1 MAARIDGEVNALQR
15 LKERITESDFVE
27 AIHCALNTPDTIP
40 AMRRYF
46 VNTVFD
52 STFVILGIIIG
63 MALTSDPSTRMVVV
77 TIVTSCVALMISTGI
92 SVFEAERLEQ
102 SIRIQQ
108 IERVMLRKLDE
119 TSIKRTS
126 VHSTLLISIT
136 NCLAPLIT
144 GGVTLIPFLIMA
156 EADVTTAA
164 WTSISLA
171 ISILFITG
179 LYMGRMGNKNPYY
192 YGLRMAGA
200 GVIAFVACYMVES
213 LL

>member
-1 MAARIDGEVNALQR
+1 MQR
-15 LKERITESDFVE
+15 LKGHITNSALVD
-27 AIHCALNTPDTIP
+27 AINCALKTPDTVP

-63 MALTSDPSTRMVVV
+63 MALTSDPSSRMVIV
-77 TIVTSCVALMISTGI
+77 TIITSCVALMISTGI

-102 SIRIQQ
+102 TIRIQQ
-108 IERVMLRKLDE
+108 IEKVMLRKLDE

-126 VHSTLLISIT
+126 SHSTLLISLT
-136 NCLAPLIT
+136 NSLAPLIT
-144 GGVTLIPFLIMA
+144 GSVTLIPFLVFPESDLTM
-156 EADVTTAA
+156 AA
-164 WTSISLA
+164 WMSISLA
-171 ISILFITG
+171 IFILFVTG
-179 LYMGRMGNKNPYY
+179 VYMGRMGKKNPYF

-200 GVIAFVACYMVES
+200 GVIAFIACFLVES

>member
-1 MAARIDGEVNALQR
+1 MAAKNDPRGSSTVGWKDR
-15 LKERITESDFVE
+15 LLESDFFSAVD
-27 AIHCALNTPDTIP
+27 CALKTPDTVP

-63 MALTSDPSTRMVVV
+63 MALSSEPSTRLVVV

-108 IERVMLRKLDE
+108 IEKVMLRKLDE

-126 VHSTLLISIT
+126 VHSTLLISVT
-136 NCLAPLIT
+136 NCVAPIITGTVTLAP
-144 GGVTLIPFLIMA
+144 FLLLP
-156 EADVTTAA
+156 ESQVTTAA
-164 WTSISLA
+164 WTSIGLA

-179 LYMGRMGNKNPYY
+179 MTMGRMAQKSPAF

-200 GVIAFVACYMVES
+200 GVVAFVACYMVEY

>member
-1 MAARIDGEVNALQR
+1 MATRIDGEANALQR
-15 LKERITESDFVE
+15 LKVRITDSNFVD
-27 AIHCALNTPDTIP
+27 AVSCALKTPDTVP

-63 MALTSDPSTRMVVV
+63 MALSADPSTRLVMV

-126 VHSTLLISIT
+126 VHATLLISLT
-136 NCLAPLIT
+136 NCLAPIIT
-144 GGVTLIPFLIMA
+144 GTVTLMPFLLLS

-164 WTSISLA
+164 GISIFLA
-171 ISILFITG
+171 IFILFVTG
-179 LYMGRMGNKNPYY
+179 LYMGRMGKKNPYF

-200 GVIAFVACYMVES
+200 GVIAFVACYVVEG

>member
-1 MAARIDGEVNALQR
+1 MAAKNDSEGGTLERWRER
-15 LKERITESDFVE
+15 LLESDFFSAVD
-27 AIHCALNTPDTIP
+27 CALKTPDTIP

-63 MALTSDPSTRMVVV
+63 MALSSEPSTRLVVV
-77 TIVTSCVALMISTGI
+77 TIITSCVALMISTGI

-108 IERVMLRKLDE
+108 IEKVMLRKLDE

-126 VHSTLLISIT
+126 VHSTLLISLT
-136 NCLAPLIT
+136 NCVAPIIT
-144 GGVTLIPFLIMA
+144 GTVTLLPFLILP
-156 EADVTTAA
+156 ETEVTTAA
-164 WTSISLA
+164 WISIALA
-171 ISILFITG
+171 ISILFSTG
-179 LYMGRMGNKNPYY
+179 MTMGRMAHKSPYF

-200 GVIAFVACYMVES
+200 GVIAFVACYMVEY

>member
-1 MAARIDGEVNALQR
+1 MAARRDSEGDAFNR
-15 LKERITESDFVE
+15 LKERIAESNFVE
-27 AIHCALNTPDTIP
+27 AISCALKTPDTLP

-63 MALTSDPSTRMVVV
+63 MALSSDPSTRMVVV

-92 SVFEAERLEQ
+92 SVFEAERMEQ

-126 VHSTLLISIT
+126 VHSTLLISLT
-136 NCLAPLIT
+136 NCLAPVIT
-144 GGVTLIPFLIMA
+144 GTITLTPFLIMS

-164 WTSISLA
+164 WISISLA
-171 ISILFITG
+171 IFILFVTG
-179 LYMGRMGNKNPYY
+179 LYMGRMGNKNPYF

-200 GVIAFVACYMVES
+200 GVIAFVACFMVEG